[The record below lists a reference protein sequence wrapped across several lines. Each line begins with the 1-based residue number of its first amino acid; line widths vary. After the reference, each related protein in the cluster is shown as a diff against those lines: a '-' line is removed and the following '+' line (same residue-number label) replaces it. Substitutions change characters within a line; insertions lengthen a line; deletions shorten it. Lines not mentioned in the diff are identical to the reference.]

1 VMFGQTPSIDP
12 KGRLMPERMRI
23 ANARKSKVRSAV
35 EHVFPHQNG
44 LIGLFV
50 RTIALARARVKIGLA
65 NIAYNMRRLV
75 WLNRQSAP

>member
-1 VMFGQTPSIDP
+1 
-12 KGRLMPERMRI
+12 MPERMRI

-75 WLNRQSAP
+75 WLNRQSAPA